1 MYQQFT
7 GLTLS
12 NELLYMGLYLAYSTC
27 FQDQSREVHAPVFPW
42 PSVVRSF
49 GLRHYVIIVSHEG
62 FYVSRQ
68 NTSRT
73 VCPSHLGLLFIT
85 VDYEVIQFLRVP
97 PSQYMLHTSA
107 HARGSLN

>member
-7 GLTLS
+7 CLTIS
-12 NELLYMGLYLAYSTC
+12 NDLLYLGLYLAFSTC
-27 FQDQSREVHAPVFPW
+27 FQDQSRVLHAPVFPW

-73 VCPSHLGLLFIT
+73 VCPSHLGLLLIT
-85 VDYEVIQFLRVP
+85 VGCEVIQFLLYLR
-97 PSQYMLHTSA
+97 HNTSA
-107 HARGSLN
+107 HARGSMN